1 MSSAEEIIPIVD
13 MQDTIIWHKERSAIT
28 YDDIYRVSS
37 LVIINP
43 SRNKFILAQRAS
55 WKLSPERWAN
65 SVDGTVWQGETY
77 RQNIIKEAKE
87 EIGLDVCD
95 DMLREVWHQYVYNPL
110 KKNKFRHTLFLVVCE
125 DDIIDTLVLEDAVA
139 AVRWWG
145 IDEIQQAVQLS
156 PQTFTESFA
165 RNFSQLIQWLD
176 SHKDMF

>member
-1 MSSAEEIIPIVD
+1 M
-13 MQDTIIWHKERSAIT
+13 
-28 YDDIYRVSS
+28 
-37 LVIINP
+37 
-43 SRNKFILAQRAS
+43 
-55 WKLSPERWAN
+55 
-65 SVDGTVWQGETY
+65 G
-77 RQNIIKEAKE
+77 
-87 EIGLDVCD
+87 D